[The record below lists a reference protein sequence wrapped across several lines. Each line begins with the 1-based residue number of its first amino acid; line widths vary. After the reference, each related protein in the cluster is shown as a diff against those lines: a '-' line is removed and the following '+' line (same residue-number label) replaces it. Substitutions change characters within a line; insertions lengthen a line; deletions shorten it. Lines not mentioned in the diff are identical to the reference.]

1 MAISSFA
8 KSDHQIQESV
18 QDELSWTPEVDDA
31 GIGVAVENGVVVL
44 SGEVEDYAER
54 LAVNKAAF
62 RVSGVT
68 TVVDDLVIHPSS
80 YAWEVTESDIA
91 QNVED
96 AIQWVAKL
104 PDSVRATV
112 QNHTV
117 ILTGEVRWNYQREAA
132 RRAVEKI
139 KGVVL
144 VANEIN
150 LSARPSATDTEENI
164 RKALIRN
171 ATFDANQVH
180 VAVAG
185 NAATLTGQVRSYA
198 ERTQAVNAAW
208 ASPHVTQVT
217 NDITITL

>member
-1 MAISSFA
+1 MTADTFA

-18 QDELSWTPEVDDA
+18 RDELSWTPEVDDA

-80 YAWEVTESDIA
+80 YAWEVTETDIA
-91 QNVED
+91 KNVED

-104 PDSVRATV
+104 PDSVRAKV
-112 QNHTV
+112 EKHTV

-150 LSARPSATDTEENI
+150 LSARPSATNTEENI

-171 ATFDANQVH
+171 AAFDGHQVH
-180 VAVAG
+180 VTVAG
-185 NAATLTGQVRSYA
+185 NTATLSGEVRSFA
-198 ERTQAVNAAW
+198 ERKQAANAAW
-208 ASPHVTQVT
+208 ASPHVTQVH
-217 NDITITL
+217 NRINITP